1 VADLLDVLRLIP
13 AGLFR
18 DIRTLTLY
26 GAGAREPLKA
36 VLSVLLAV
44 TFADALELDDLV
56 WAAFSGYMVVR
67 ADPSVATQRGLM
79 RIAGTLSG
87 AAFGVV
93 LAPVIADQPALL
105 VVSLFIA
112 TWIGI
117 FGSLKSRYSYAL
129 VFFGITAGLVM
140 TESLAAPDN
149 VLHFAATRMAEIIV
163 GTASCILV
171 ASLLSASRMGAQTS
185 ARIIANAA
193 REASPASRV
202 LSEAWFDA
210 HWVLLEHAT
219 RSALAVALL
228 PLVWRWFEIE
238 DFSQTA
244 LTSFVI
250 MFVPDAVVRV
260 GRHRAIIERM
270 IHRAAGCLLG
280 SVVALGSLSA
290 LGDTLLPSLLVL
302 SVGVWVGH
310 HVQNG
315 RNGVS
320 YVGTQF
326 VLGLLVTLVQ
336 GPGPITDITPGLE
349 RFVGIFIGVAADCL
363 LIIFWPLQEEKQQ

>member
-79 RIAGTLSG
+79 RITGTLSG
-87 AAFGVV
+87 TAFGVV

-117 FGSLKSRYSYAL
+117 FGSLKSRYSYAW

-171 ASLLSASRMGAQTS
+171 ASLFSASRMGAQTS
-185 ARIIANAA
+185 ARTRRGKRA
-193 REASPASRV
+193 R
-202 LSEAWFDA
+202 
-210 HWVLLEHAT
+210 LLE
-219 RSALAVALL
+219 
-228 PLVWRWFEIE
+228 
-238 DFSQTA
+238 
-244 LTSFVI
+244 
-250 MFVPDAVVRV
+250 
-260 GRHRAIIERM
+260 
-270 IHRAAGCLLG
+270 C
-280 SVVALGSLSA
+280 
-290 LGDTLLPSLLVL
+290 
-302 SVGVWVGH
+302 
-310 HVQNG
+310 
-315 RNGVS
+315 
-320 YVGTQF
+320 
-326 VLGLLVTLVQ
+326 
-336 GPGPITDITPGLE
+336 
-349 RFVGIFIGVAADCL
+349 
-363 LIIFWPLQEEKQQ
+363 